1 MTESQSTQ
9 KLLELRKVTR
19 SVADL
24 LRGELTHYLGTLM
37 PLVRP
42 RTLLGHY
49 VQGASKD
56 AVRGSDKVFKE
67 LQTAYGILAS
77 ARPFNLPR
85 DLKPPLPLESSA
97 LEFVPFEYTHTV
109 KTRGTSKTV
118 TLTSPLK
125 WILFYAGYPPEKL
138 QEVVGKGDAVGV
150 HIQEHVLNHV
160 ALHVAL
166 QQKGVS
172 QVFEALRFPVSTHHV
187 PELGPLPITL
197 ISSAI
202 PTLRPADATIMEST
216 ELSGTDAFEEVV
228 DVAAIRSLE
237 DPLRERLV
245 AVIDSSGD

>member
-9 KLLELRKVTR
+9 KLLELRKLTR

-24 LRGELTHYLGTLM
+24 LRGDLMQYLGTLM

-56 AVRGSDKVFKE
+56 AVRGSDKVFKD
-67 LQTAYGILAS
+67 LQSAYETVS
-77 ARPFNLPR
+77 TARPFNLPR
-85 DLKPPLPLESSA
+85 DLKPPLPLESNT

-109 KTRGTSKTV
+109 KTRVTSKTV

-138 QEVVGKGDAVGV
+138 QEVVGKGDSVGV

-166 QQKGVS
+166 QQKGVA
-172 QVFEALRFPVSTHHV
+172 QVFDALRFPISTHHL
-187 PELGPLPITL
+187 PELGSLPITV

-202 PTLRPADATIMEST
+202 RTVRPPDSTIMEST

-228 DVAAIRSLE
+228 DVAAIRDLD
-237 DPLRERLV
+237 DPLREKLIPL
-245 AVIDSSGD
+245 IDSAGD